1 MALNKQNVV
10 KMRGDWTQQNSKILS
25 YLNENGRFGI
35 PFNIVYGPSAKSGI
49 ILPEILT
56 SDLVIN
62 ALKNAK

>member
-1 MALNKQNVV
+1 MKMVALEFPL
-10 KMRGDWTQQNSKILS
+10 T
-25 YLNENGRFGI
+25 YRFGI

-56 SDLVIN
+56 SELVIN